1 MNNKQ
6 IKTYIDIFSNPI
18 KSDITWSDIESLF
31 IAFDAKISEGKGSR
45 IRVELNGER
54 AVFHRPH
61 PEKNTDKGAI
71 VSVRKFLSNASVKI

>member
-6 IKTYIDIFSNPI
+6 IKIYTDIFSNPV
-18 KSDITWSDIESLF
+18 KSDIAWSDIESLF
-31 IAFDAKISEGKGSR
+31 MALGAKISEGKGSR

-71 VSVRKFLSNASVKI
+71 VSVRKFLNNAGVKI

>member
-6 IKTYIDIFSNPI
+6 IKTIKEIYTNPV
-18 KSDITWSDIESLF
+18 KSDISWNEVESLF
-31 IAFDAKISEGKGSR
+31 QSLGANISEGNGSR

-61 PEKNTDKGAI
+61 PQNNIDKGAV
-71 VSVRKFLSNASVKI
+71 VSVRKFLNNAGIGL

>member
-6 IKTYIDIFSNPI
+6 IKTIKDIYSDPS
-18 KSDITWSDIESLF
+18 KSDISWNEVESLF
-31 IAFDAKISEGKGSR
+31 RSLGANISEGNGSR

-71 VSVRKFLSNASVKI
+71 VSVRKFLNNAGIGL

>member
-6 IKTYIDIFSNPI
+6 IKTYTDIFSNPI

-31 IAFDAKISEGKGSR
+31 MALGAKISEGKGSR

-71 VSVRKFLSNASVKI
+71 VSVRKFLSNAGVKI

>member
-6 IKTYIDIFSNPI
+6 IKTYTDIFSNPI
-18 KSDITWSDIESLF
+18 KSDITWSDIETLF
-31 IAFDAKISEGKGSR
+31 MALGAKISEGNGSR

-71 VSVRKFLSNASVKI
+71 VSVRKFLSNAGVKI

>member
-18 KSDITWSDIESLF
+18 KSDITWSDIETLF
-31 IAFDAKISEGKGSR
+31 MALGAKISEGNGSR

-71 VSVRKFLSNASVKI
+71 VSVRKFLSNAGVKI